1 MEIKWIDAK
10 NFYGAN
16 VKFVYEKIKDQTKK
30 YINNYGNGLIIFS
43 HGYSDNLQKKLSE
56 NIKFAHINEFD

>member
-1 MEIKWIDAK
+1 MIDVSRGLLGIYQ
-10 NFYGAN
+10 N
-16 VKFVYEKIKDQTKK
+16 ID
-30 YINNYGNGLIIFS
+30 NYGNGLIIFS